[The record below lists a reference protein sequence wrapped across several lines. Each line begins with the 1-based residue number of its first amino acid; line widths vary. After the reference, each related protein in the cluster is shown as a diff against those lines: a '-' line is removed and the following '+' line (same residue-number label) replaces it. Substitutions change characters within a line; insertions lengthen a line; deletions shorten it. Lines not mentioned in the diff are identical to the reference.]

1 MTLIRELI
9 AIPERVH
16 QGDFVLKLSEGVRAA
31 EDTLGNYV
39 VTPQLAQAFDS
50 ALAFIQSALATRQS
64 KAAYL
69 HGSFGSGK
77 SHFMAVLHLLL
88 AGNTRA
94 RSIKEL
100 ANTVAKNN
108 SWTEGKRF
116 LQVPY
121 HMIGARNMES
131 AILGGY
137 ADHVRALH
145 PDAPIPGFYLAEGL
159 FRDAQ
164 QLRERMG
171 DEAFFGKLNET
182 TGGGT
187 GGGSGW
193 GDLAGGW
200 DAGSF
205 DAAMLESPRGDERT
219 RLVGDLIGCYFTAYA
234 SVARGG
240 GGGQGEAFVS
250 LDDGLSILS
259 RHASELG
266 YDGVILFLDELILW
280 LASRAADVAFVSS
293 EGAKLSKL
301 VEAANADRP
310 IPLISFVARQ
320 RDLRELVGDNMAGAM
335 QMQFADVLKYWEAR
349 FHKITLEDRN
359 LPVIAQARV
368 LKPVSESARQVLD
381 SAFEDFASK
390 SKAVTDTLL
399 TSSADREMFRLVY
412 PFSPALVQ
420 ALVAVSSVLQRE
432 RTALKLM
439 LQLLVDRRDDLEL
452 GQIIPVGDLWD
463 VIVEG
468 DEPFSDAMRL
478 HFDNA
483 KRLYNQKLVPMLE
496 RSHGVAWDDLRNN
509 VADPV
514 RARSFRNDARIL
526 KTLLLAAL
534 VPEVESLKAL
544 TAQRLAAL
552 NHGSVKSPIPGR
564 ETQDVLKKCRDWAGE
579 VGELKI
585 TDEQNP
591 VISIQVTGVDI
602 EPIVKGA
609 EGHDNTGNRRR
620 KIREMLFGELGIP
633 DSNDL
638 FTRFSFWWRGT
649 LRDVEV
655 LYENVRELSD
665 DRLRG
670 REGAWTVILDFPF
683 DEPNRTPAD
692 DIARL
697 DRYTGEGSQTLVWLP
712 AFLSEK
718 AQKDLGRLVVLD
730 YILTGERFND
740 YSAHLA
746 QVDRAQARSL
756 AKNLRDQL
764 QTRLKQYLEV
774 AYGIAQDPA
783 DAVDQKLATT
793 DQFRTLD
800 KTFQPLAPVGAN
812 LKEGFINLLDQ
823 LFTHKYPA
831 HPQFETE
838 IKLPVLKKVE
848 VELARAMEDK
858 DHRVH
863 VADRAIR
870 QFTRAVVNPL
880 RLGNMGETHL
890 ALENHWRTH
899 FLQKMAVDG
908 DSGAAVTVARM
919 RKWIDEPSP
928 MGLPLEVQNLIIH
941 SFAAMTNRSFFL
953 NSGPYPPT
961 LENTP
966 NELELREQ
974 ALPEVEDW
982 KVAIRRAGLF
992 FGLTVAESLNAGN
1005 VAKLRD
1011 QLHTE
1016 ANLRLAPLQDYAKTL
1031 AEKWRSFGINGQVS
1045 DRLKTAEGAAALL
1058 LAMTAPNADVI
1069 TVLAGAAMASTEA
1082 AYGQTISKAKALDE
1096 ALKSADWELL
1106 SAAIARQDH
1115 RKAAAQVMRDRLA
1128 EILASDE
1135 HAIGLKAA
1143 LVEQKNKALKLL
1155 TEDPPVPPPEPP
1167 PRPPRRPEPPKPG
1180 VLVVQEG
1187 IKDDLAVSDAIN
1199 SLDTIRTELEKDNDY
1214 RLSISWKI
1222 TKKG

>member
-1 MTLIRELI
+1 MTLIRDLI
-9 AIPERVH
+9 SIPERVH
-16 QGDFVLKLSEGVRAA
+16 QGDFVLKLSDGVRAA
-31 EDTLGNYV
+31 EETLGTYV

-100 ANTVAKNN
+100 AATVAKNN
-108 SWTEGKRF
+108 AWTEGKKF

-145 PDAPIPGFYLAEGL
+145 PEAPIPGFYLAEGL

-164 QLRERMG
+164 QLRVRMG
-171 DEAFFGKLNET
+171 DEGFFGKLNEDNA
-182 TGGGT
+182 
-187 GGGSGW
+187 GGGSGGAGW

-200 DAGSF
+200 DANSF
-205 DAAMLESPRGDERT
+205 EAAMLESPRGDERT

-234 SVARGG
+234 SVARSG

-250 LDDGLSILS
+250 LDDGLAILS
-259 RHASELG
+259 RHASDLG

-381 SAFEDFASK
+381 AAFEDFANK

-399 TSSADREMFRLVY
+399 TSNADREMFRQVY

-483 KRLYNQKLVPMLE
+483 KRLYIQKLVPLLE
-496 RSHGVAWDDLRNN
+496 RTHGVSWEDLRNN
-509 VADPV
+509 KADAA
-514 RARSFRNDARIL
+514 RARSFRNDARVL

-544 TAQRLAAL
+544 NAQRLAAL

-564 ETQDVLKKCRDWAGE
+564 EAQDVLKKCRDWAGE

-620 KIREMLFGELGIP
+620 KIREMLFAELGIP
-633 DSNDL
+633 ESNEL
-638 FTRFSFWWRGT
+638 FTRFTFWWRNT
-649 LRDVEV
+649 LREVEV
-655 LYENVRELSD
+655 LYENVRELAD

-670 REGAWTVILDFPF
+670 REGAWTVIVDFPF

-697 DRYTGEGSQTLVWLP
+697 DRYTGEGSQTLIWLP

-740 YSAHLA
+740 YSAHLT

-756 AKNLRDQL
+756 AKNQRDQL
-764 QTRLKQYLEV
+764 QQRLKQYLEV
-774 AYGIAQDPA
+774 AYGIAQDPR
-783 DAVDQKLATT
+783 DAVDQKLTTT

-800 KTFQPLAPVGAN
+800 QTFQPQAPVGAN

-831 HPQFETE
+831 HPLFETE
-838 IKLPVLKKVE
+838 VKLLVLKKVE
-848 VELARAMEDK
+848 VELSRALEDK

-863 VADRAIR
+863 VADRAVR
-870 QFTRAVVNPL
+870 QFTRAIVNPL

-899 FLQKMAVDG
+899 FLQRQAADG
-908 DSGAAVTVARM
+908 DAGAAITVARM
-919 RKWIDEPSP
+919 RKWIDEPNP
-928 MGLPLEVQNLIIH
+928 MGLPLEVQNLLIH
-941 SFAAMTNRSFFL
+941 AFAAMTNRSFFL

-974 ALPEVEDW
+974 SLPDEADW
-982 KVAIRRAGLF
+982 KAAIRRAGLF
-992 FGLTVAESLNAGN
+992 FGLTVAELLNAGN
-1005 VAKLRD
+1005 VARLKD

-1016 ANLRLAPLQDYAKTL
+1016 ASSRLTPIQDYAKTL
-1031 AEKWRSFGINGQVS
+1031 AEKWRSFGNEGKDS
-1045 DRLKTAEGAAALL
+1045 DRLKTADGAATLL
-1058 LAMTAPNADVI
+1058 RDMTTPNVEVI
-1069 TVLAGAAMASTEA
+1069 VTLAGAAMASTEA
-1082 AYGQTISKAKALDE
+1082 AYGQTIGKAKTLDE
-1096 ALKSADWELL
+1096 ALKTADWELF
-1106 SAAIARQDH
+1106 SAVIALQDH

-1143 LVEQKNKALKLL
+1143 LAEQKNKALKLL
-1155 TEDPPVPPPEPP
+1155 TELPPVVPPVTPPVTPPPET
-1167 PRPPRRPEPPKPG
+1167 PKPG
-1180 VLVVQEG
+1180 VRVVREG
-1187 IKDDLAVSDAIN
+1187 AKSDLAVTEAIK
-1199 SLDTIRTELEKDNDY
+1199 SLDEIRAELAKDNDY
-1214 RLSISWKI
+1214 RLSISWTI
-1222 TKKG
+1222 TRKG

>member
-1 MTLIRELI
+1 VTLIRELI
-9 AIPERVH
+9 SIPERVH

-31 EDTLGNYV
+31 EETLGNYV
-39 VTPQLAQAFDS
+39 VTPQLAQAFDN
-50 ALAFIQSALATRQS
+50 ALDFIKSALATRQS

-100 ANTVAKNN
+100 ASTVAKNN
-108 SWTEGKRF
+108 AWTEGKKF

-171 DEAFFGKLNET
+171 DDAFFGKLNET
-182 TGGGT
+182 TSGGAGD
-187 GGGSGW
+187 GAGW

-200 DAGSF
+200 DANSF
-205 DAAMLESPRGDERT
+205 EAAMLESPRGDERT
-219 RLVGDLIGCYFTAYA
+219 RLVGDLIGCFFTAYA
-234 SVARGG
+234 SVARSG

-259 RHASELG
+259 RHASDLG

-293 EGAKLSKL
+293 EGSKLSKL

-381 SAFEDFASK
+381 AAFEDFANK

-399 TSSADREMFRLVY
+399 TSNADREMFRLVY

-496 RSHGVAWDDLRNN
+496 RTHGVTWDDLRNN

-514 RARSFRNDARIL
+514 RARNFRNDARIL

-534 VPEVESLKAL
+534 VPEVEPLKAL

-552 NHGSVKSPIPGR
+552 NHGSVKSPIQGR
-564 ETQDVLKKCRDWAGE
+564 EAQDVLKKCRDWGGE

-633 DSNDL
+633 DSNEL
-638 FTRFSFWWRGT
+638 FTRFSFWWRKT
-649 LRDVEV
+649 SRDVEV
-655 LYENVRELSD
+655 LYENVRELAD

-774 AYGIAQDPA
+774 AYGIAQDPQ
-783 DAVDQKLATT
+783 DAVDQKLPTS

-800 KTFQPLAPVGAN
+800 RTFQPLAPVGAN

-831 HPQFETE
+831 HPQFEME
-838 IKLPVLKKVE
+838 IKLPLLKKVE
-848 VELARAMEDK
+848 LELARALEDK

-863 VADRAIR
+863 VADRSVR

-899 FLQKMAVDG
+899 FLQKMAADG
-908 DSGAAVTVARM
+908 DSGAAITVARM

-974 ALPEVEDW
+974 ALPEDDDW

-1005 VAKLRD
+1005 VARLKD

-1016 ANLRLAPLQDYAKTL
+1016 AISRLAPLQDYSRTL
-1031 AEKWRSFGINGQVS
+1031 AEKWRSFGIKGQDS
-1045 DRLKTAEGAAALL
+1045 DRLTTAEGAAALL
-1058 LAMTAPNADVI
+1058 LALTAPNAEVI

-1082 AYGQTISKAKALDE
+1082 AYGQTIGKAKALDE
-1096 ALKSADWELL
+1096 ALKTADWELL
-1106 SAAIARQDH
+1106 SAVIALQDH
-1115 RKAAAQVMRDRLA
+1115 RKTAAQMMRDRLA

-1135 HAIGLKAA
+1135 HAVGLKAA
-1143 LVEQKNKALKLL
+1143 LAEQKNKALKLL
-1155 TEDPPVPPPEPP
+1155 TEVPPVPPPVPP
-1167 PRPPRRPEPPKPG
+1167 TPPEPPKPG
-1180 VLVVQEG
+1180 VRVVREG
-1187 IKDDLAVSDAIN
+1187 MKNDLAVADAIN
-1199 SLDTIRTELEKDNDY
+1199 SLDGIRTELEKDDDY